1 MSERKVMFR
10 GSERT
15 RYFCFGFF
23 QLSFDRSI
31 DSIPFSPFL
40 EKEKKREKRE
50 REERVFSP
58 PQKRRRRKRDRL
70 YTHTYTLT
78 HTHYTHKTM
87 GEESRTK
94 KTRTKRPD
102 QPNSKKLKEKVKK
115 IKAERKPGITFAQ
128 KKKLKKEEELKK
140 KYNTEFGKEGMVLK
154 TNKGVKLGPME
165 IRYRALAKLLR
176 QIEQL
181 EERVEKDGLKL
192 DAQQTKKLKRKAFV
206 EEEMRQ
212 LIKAAK
218 GEEDEEDEDLDD
230 DDDEFDED
238 EEFSDDE
245 EDEEDEDDDDDE

>member
-1 MSERKVMFR
+1 
-10 GSERT
+10 
-15 RYFCFGFF
+15 
-23 QLSFDRSI
+23 
-31 DSIPFSPFL
+31 
-40 EKEKKREKRE
+40 
-50 REERVFSP
+50 
-58 PQKRRRRKRDRL
+58 
-70 YTHTYTLT
+70 
-78 HTHYTHKTM
+78 M

-230 DDDEFDED
+230 DDDDDEFDED
-238 EEFSDDE
+238 EEFSDEEEDE
-245 EDEEDEDDDDDE
+245 EDDEEDEDDEDEDEDEDE

>member
-1 MSERKVMFR
+1 M
-10 GSERT
+10 
-15 RYFCFGFF
+15 
-23 QLSFDRSI
+23 
-31 DSIPFSPFL
+31 
-40 EKEKKREKRE
+40 
-50 REERVFSP
+50 
-58 PQKRRRRKRDRL
+58 
-70 YTHTYTLT
+70 
-78 HTHYTHKTM
+78 
-87 GEESRTK
+87 
-94 KTRTKRPD
+94 
-102 QPNSKKLKEKVKK
+102 
-115 IKAERKPGITFAQ
+115 
-128 KKKLKKEEELKK
+128 KK